1 MVKWRTFIN
10 MTIMGMSWE
19 CEEKSKIKGENMKKS
34 LFALSFSLIA
44 SLSRAEDDGF
54 YTSVGYQ
61 IGEAV
66 QKVKNTGAL
75 QNLADRYDNLSNLLN
90 QYNYLNSLVNLA
102 STPSAITGAIDNL
115 SSSAINLTSTTTT
128 SPAYQAVALALNAAV
143 GMWQVIAFGISCGPG
158 PNLGPGHLENG
169 GVRSFDNTPNYSYNT
184 RSGTT
189 TTTCNGASNVGP
201 NGILSSSEYQVLN
214 TAYQTIQTALNQ
226 NQGGGMPA
234 LNGSKNMVVNINQ
247 TFTRN
252 PTTEY
257 TYPDGNGNYYSGGS
271 SIPIQLKI
279 SSVNDAENL
288 LQQAATIINVLTT
301 QNPHVNGGGGAW
313 GFGSK
318 TGNVMDIFGPS
329 FNAINEMI
337 KNAQTALAKTQQ
349 LNANENTQITQP
361 NNFNP
366 YTSKDKGFAQEM
378 LNRANAQAEILGLAK
393 QVADNFHSIQGPIQ
407 QDLEECTAGSA
418 GVINDNTYGSGCAF
432 VKETL
437 NSLEQH
443 TAYYGNQVNQEKALA
458 QTILNFKEALNTLN
472 KDSTAINNGI
482 SNLPNAKSLQNMTHA
497 TQNPNSPEGLLTYS
511 LDTNKYNQLQTI
523 TQELGK
529 NPFRRIGVI
538 DYQNNNGAMNGIG
551 VQVGYKQFF
560 GKKRNWGLRYYGF
573 FDYNHAYIKSNFF
586 NSASDV
592 WTYGVGMD
600 ALYNFINDKNTNFLG
615 KNNKLSVGLF
625 GGFALAGTSWLNSQQ
640 VNLTMMNG
648 VYNANVSTSNFQ
660 FLFDLGLRMNLAR
673 PKKKNSDHAA
683 QHGIELGFKIP
694 TINTNYYSFM
704 GAKLEYRRMY
714 SLFLNYVFA
723 Y

>member
-1 MVKWRTFIN
+1 
-10 MTIMGMSWE
+10 
-19 CEEKSKIKGENMKKS
+19 MKKS
-34 LFALSFSLIA
+34 LLLSLSLIA

-54 YTSVGYQ
+54 YVSVGYQ

-66 QKVKNTGAL
+66 QQVKNTGAL

-115 SSSAINLTSTTTT
+115 SSSATNLTSATTT

-158 PNLGPGHLENG
+158 PNLGPEHLENG

-184 RSGTT
+184 GSGTT

-234 LNGSKNMVVNINQ
+234 LNSSKNMVVNINQ

-257 TYPDGNGNYYSGGS
+257 TYPNGNGNYYSGGS

-313 GFGSK
+313 GFGDK
-318 TGNVMDIFGPS
+318 TGTVMDIFGPS

-366 YTSKDKGFAQEM
+366 YTSKNKQFAQEM
-378 LNRANAQAEILGLAK
+378 LNRAEAQAEILNLAQ

-472 KDSTAINNGI
+472 KDSTAINSGI
-482 SNLPNAKSLQNMTHA
+482 SNLPNAKSLQNMTHS

-511 LDTNKYNQLQTI
+511 LDTNKYNQFQTI

-648 VYNANVSTSNFQ
+648 IYNANVSTSNFQ

-673 PKKKNSDHAA
+673 SKKKASDHSA

-694 TINTNYYSFM
+694 TINTSYYSFM

>member
-1 MVKWRTFIN
+1 
-10 MTIMGMSWE
+10 
-19 CEEKSKIKGENMKKS
+19 MKKS
-34 LFALSFSLIA
+34 LLLSLSLML

-54 YTSVGYQ
+54 YMSVGYQ

-75 QNLADRYDNLSNLLN
+75 QNLADKYDNLSNLLN
-90 QYNYLNSLVNLA
+90 QYNYLNSLVNQA
-102 STPSAITGAIDNL
+102 STPSAITSAIDNL
-115 SSSAINLTSTTTT
+115 SSSAINLTSATTT

-158 PNLGPGHLENG
+158 PNLGLEHSENG

-184 RSGTT
+184 GSGTT

-226 NQGGGMPA
+226 SQGGGMPA
-234 LNGSKNMVVNINQ
+234 LNSSKKMVVNINQ

-257 TYPDGNGNYYSGGS
+257 TYSDGNGNYYSGGS
-271 SIPIQLKI
+271 ATRIQLKFN
-279 SSVNDAENL
+279 SVNDAKNL

-313 GFGSK
+313 GFRDK

-349 LNANENTQITQP
+349 LNANENAQITQP

-366 YTSKDKGFAQEM
+366 YTSQNKGFAKEM
-378 LNRANAQAEILGLAK
+378 LNRANAQAEILNLAQ

-472 KDSTAINNGI
+472 KDSKAINSGI
-482 SNLPNAKSLQNMTHA
+482 SHLPNAKSLQNMTHA

-511 LDTNKYNQLQTI
+511 LNADKYNQLQT
-523 TQELGK
+523 TAQELGK
-529 NPFRRIGVI
+529 NPFRRFGMISS
-538 DYQNNNGAMNGIG
+538 QTNNGAMNGIG

-573 FDYNHAYIKSNFF
+573 FDYNHAFIKSNFF

-625 GGFALAGTSWLNSQQ
+625 GGFALAGTSWLNSEF
-640 VNLTMMNG
+640 VNLNMVGNIYSAKMN
-648 VYNANVSTSNFQ
+648 VANFQ
-660 FLFDLGLRMNLAR
+660 FLFNLGLRMNLAR
-673 PKKKNSDHAA
+673 PKKKDSDHAA

-714 SLFLNYVFA
+714 SVYLNYVFA

>member
-1 MVKWRTFIN
+1 M
-10 MTIMGMSWE
+10 
-19 CEEKSKIKGENMKKS
+19 KIKKS
-34 LFALSFSLIA
+34 LLLSLSLMA

-54 YTSVGYQ
+54 YMSVGYQ

-66 QKVKNTGAL
+66 QQVKNTGAL
-75 QNLADRYDNLSNLLN
+75 QNLADRYDNLNNLLN

-115 SSSAINLTSTTTT
+115 SSSAINLTSATTT

-158 PNLGPGHLENG
+158 PNLGPEHLENG

-184 RSGTT
+184 GSGTT

-226 NQGGGMPA
+226 SQGGGMPA
-234 LNGSKNMVVNINQ
+234 LNSSKNMVVNINQ

-257 TYPDGNGNYYSGGS
+257 TYPNGNGNYYSGGS
-271 SIPIQLKI
+271 PVSIQLKI

-313 GFGSK
+313 GFSGK
-318 TGNVMDIFGPS
+318 TGNVMDIFGDS

-337 KNAQTALAKTQQ
+337 KNAQTALEKTKQ

-361 NNFNP
+361 DNFNP
-366 YTSKDKGFAQEM
+366 YTSKDTQFAQEM
-378 LNRANAQAEILGLAK
+378 LNRANAQAEILSLAQ

-458 QTILNFKEALNTLN
+458 QTILNFKEALNTLGN
-472 KDSTAINNGI
+472 DSKAINDGI
-482 SNLPNAKSLQNMTHA
+482 SHLPNAKSLQNMTHA
-497 TQNPNSPEGLLTYS
+497 AQNPNSPEGLLTYS
-511 LDTNKYNQLQTI
+511 LDTNKYNQFQTI
-523 TQELGK
+523 AQELGK

-551 VQVGYKQFF
+551 VQAGYKQFF

-625 GGFALAGTSWLNSQQ
+625 GGFALAGTSWLNSEF
-640 VNLTMMNG
+640 VNLNVVGNIYSAKMN
-648 VYNANVSTSNFQ
+648 VANFQ
-660 FLFDLGLRMNLAR
+660 FLFNLGLRMNLAR
-673 PKKKNSDHAA
+673 SKKKDSDHAA
-683 QHGIELGFKIP
+683 QHGVELGVKIP
-694 TINTNYYSFM
+694 TINTDYYSFM
-704 GAKLEYRRMY
+704 GAELKYRRLY
-714 SLFLNYVFA
+714 SVYLNYVFA

>member
-1 MVKWRTFIN
+1 
-10 MTIMGMSWE
+10 
-19 CEEKSKIKGENMKKS
+19 MKKS
-34 LFALSFSLIA
+34 LLLSLSLIA

-54 YTSVGYQ
+54 YMSVGYQ

-115 SSSAINLTSTTTT
+115 SSSAINLTSATTT

-158 PNLGPGHLENG
+158 PNLGTEHLENG

-184 RSGTT
+184 GSGTT

-201 NGILSSSEYQVLN
+201 NGILSSSKYQVLN

-234 LNGSKNMVVNINQ
+234 LNGSKKMVVNINQ

-252 PTTEY
+252 PTTEH
-257 TYPDGNGNYYSGGS
+257 TYPNGNGNYYSGGTAL
-271 SIPIQLKI
+271 PIQLKFN
-279 SSVNDAENL
+279 SVNDAENL

-313 GFGSK
+313 GFHGK
-318 TGNVMDIFGPS
+318 TGSVTDIFGDS

-337 KNAQTALAKTQQ
+337 KNAQAVLEKTKQ

-366 YTSKDKGFAQEM
+366 YTSKDKSFAKEM
-378 LNRANAQAEILGLAK
+378 LNRANAQAEILNLAK
-393 QVADNFHSIQGPIQ
+393 QVANNFHSIQGPIQ
-407 QDLEECTAGSA
+407 GDLEECKAGSA
-418 GVINDNTYGSGCAF
+418 GVINDSTYGSGCAF

-482 SNLPNAKSLQNMTHA
+482 SHLPNAKSLQNMTHS

-648 VYNANVSTSNFQ
+648 IYNANVNTSNFQ
-660 FLFDLGLRMNLAR
+660 FLFNLGLRMNLAR
-673 PKKKNSDHAA
+673 PKKKDSDHTA

>member
-1 MVKWRTFIN
+1 M
-10 MTIMGMSWE
+10 
-19 CEEKSKIKGENMKKS
+19 KIKKS
-34 LFALSFSLIA
+34 LLLSLSLMA

-54 YTSVGYQ
+54 YMSVGYQ

-66 QKVKNTGAL
+66 QQVKNTGAL
-75 QNLADRYDNLSNLLN
+75 QNLADRYDNLNNLLN

-115 SSSAINLTSTTTT
+115 SSSAINLTSATTT

-158 PNLGPGHLENG
+158 PNLGPEHLENG

-184 RSGTT
+184 GSGTT

-313 GFGSK
+313 GFSGK
-318 TGNVMDIFGPS
+318 TGNVMDIFGDS

-337 KNAQTALAKTQQ
+337 KNAQAVLEKTKQ

-361 NNFNP
+361 DNFNP
-366 YTSKDKGFAQEM
+366 YTSEDKGFAQEM
-378 LNRANAQAEILGLAK
+378 LNRANAQAEILSLAQ

-472 KDSTAINNGI
+472 KDSTAINSGI
-482 SNLPNAKSLQNMTHA
+482 SHLPNAKSLQNMTHS

-511 LDTNKYNQLQTI
+511 LDTNKYNQLQT
-523 TQELGK
+523 TAQELGK
-529 NPFRRIGVI
+529 NPFRRFGMISS
-538 DYQNNNGAMNGIG
+538 QTNNGAMNGIG

-573 FDYNHAYIKSNFF
+573 FDYNHAFIKSSFF

-625 GGFALAGTSWLNSQQ
+625 GGFALAGTSWLNSEF
-640 VNLTMMNG
+640 VNLNMVGNIYSAKMN
-648 VYNANVSTSNFQ
+648 VANFQ
-660 FLFDLGLRMNLAR
+660 FLFNLGLRMNLAR
-673 PKKKNSDHAA
+673 PKKKDSDHAA
-683 QHGIELGFKIP
+683 QHGMELGVKIP
-694 TINTNYYSFM
+694 TINTDYYSFM
-704 GAKLEYRRMY
+704 GAELKYRRLY
-714 SLFLNYVFA
+714 SVYLNYVFA

>member
-1 MVKWRTFIN
+1 
-10 MTIMGMSWE
+10 
-19 CEEKSKIKGENMKKS
+19 MKKS
-34 LFALSFSLIA
+34 LLLSLSLMA

-54 YTSVGYQ
+54 YMSVGYQ

-66 QKVKNTGAL
+66 QQVKNTGAL

-115 SSSAINLTSTTTT
+115 SSSAINLTSATTT

-158 PNLGPGHLENG
+158 PNLGPEHLENG

-184 RSGTT
+184 GSGTT

-234 LNGSKNMVVNINQ
+234 LNSSKNMVVNINQ

-257 TYPDGNGNYYSGGS
+257 TYSDGNGNYYSGGS
-271 SIPIQLKI
+271 SILIQLKI
-279 SSVNDAENL
+279 NSVNDAENL

-313 GFGSK
+313 GFDGK
-318 TGNVMDIFGPS
+318 TGNVMDIFGDS

-337 KNAQTALAKTQQ
+337 KNAQTALAKTKQ

-361 NNFNP
+361 DNFNP
-366 YTSKDKGFAQEM
+366 YTSKNKQFAQEM
-378 LNRANAQAEILGLAK
+378 LNRANAQAEILNLAK

-472 KDSTAINNGI
+472 KDSTAINSGI
-482 SNLPNAKSLQNMTHA
+482 SNLPNAKSLQNMTHSA
-497 TQNPNSPEGLLTYS
+497 QNPNSPEGLLTYS
-511 LDTNKYNQLQTI
+511 LDSSKYNQFQAI
-523 TQELGK
+523 RQELGK
-529 NPFRRIGVI
+529 NPFRRFGVI
-538 DYQNNNGAMNGIG
+538 NTQSNNGAMNGIG

-648 VYNANVSTSNFQ
+648 IYNANVSTSNFQ

-673 PKKKNSDHAA
+673 PKKKDSDHAA

-694 TINTNYYSFM
+694 TINTSYYSFM

>member
-1 MVKWRTFIN
+1 M
-10 MTIMGMSWE
+10 
-19 CEEKSKIKGENMKKS
+19 
-34 LFALSFSLIA
+34 A

-54 YTSVGYQ
+54 YMSVGYQ

-102 STPSAITGAIDNL
+102 STPSAITSAIDNL
-115 SSSAINLTSTTTT
+115 SSSAINLTSATTT

-158 PNLGPGHLENG
+158 PNLGPEHLENG
-169 GVRSFDNTPNYSYNT
+169 GVRSFDNTPNYSYGTN
-184 RSGTT
+184 SGTT

-234 LNGSKNMVVNINQ
+234 LNSSKNMVVNINQ

-288 LQQAATIINVLTT
+288 LQQAATIMQVLIT

-313 GFGSK
+313 GFSGK
-318 TGNVMDIFGPS
+318 TGTVMDIFGDS

-337 KNAQTALAKTQQ
+337 KNAQTALEKTKQ

-361 NNFNP
+361 DNFNP
-366 YTSKDKGFAQEM
+366 YTSKNKQFAQEM
-378 LNRANAQAEILGLAK
+378 LNRANAQAEILGLAQ
-393 QVADNFHSIQGPIQ
+393 QVANNFHSIQGPIQ
-407 QDLEECTAGSA
+407 GDLEQCKAGSA
-418 GVINDNTYGSGCAF
+418 GVITNNTYGSGCAF

-443 TAYYGNQVNQEKALA
+443 TAYYGNQVNQDRALS

-472 KDSTAINNGI
+472 KDSTAINSGI
-482 SNLPNAKSLQNMTHA
+482 SHLPNAKPLQNMTHS

-511 LDTNKYNQLQTI
+511 LDTNKYNQFQTI
-523 TQELGK
+523 AQELGK

-551 VQVGYKQFF
+551 VQAGYKQFF

-573 FDYNHAYIKSNFF
+573 FDYNHAYIKSSFF

-625 GGFALAGTSWLNSQQ
+625 GGFALAGTSWLNSEF
-640 VNLTMMNG
+640 VNLNMVGNIYSAKMN
-648 VYNANVSTSNFQ
+648 VANFQ

-673 PKKKNSDHAA
+673 PKKKDSDHAA

-694 TINTNYYSFM
+694 TINTSYYSFM

>member
-1 MVKWRTFIN
+1 M
-10 MTIMGMSWE
+10 
-19 CEEKSKIKGENMKKS
+19 
-34 LFALSFSLIA
+34 
-44 SLSRAEDDGF
+44 
-54 YTSVGYQ
+54 
-61 IGEAV
+61 
-66 QKVKNTGAL
+66 
-75 QNLADRYDNLSNLLN
+75 SNLLN

-102 STPSAITGAIDNL
+102 STPSAITGAIGNL
-115 SSSAINLTSTTTT
+115 SSSAINLTSATTT

-158 PNLGPGHLENG
+158 PNLGPEHLENG

-184 RSGTT
+184 GSGTT

-234 LNGSKNMVVNINQ
+234 LNSSKNMVVNINQ

-288 LQQAATIINVLTT
+288 LQQAATIIN
-301 QNPHVNGGGGAW
+301 
-313 GFGSK
+313 
-318 TGNVMDIFGPS
+318 
-329 FNAINEMI
+329 
-337 KNAQTALAKTQQ
+337 
-349 LNANENTQITQP
+349 
-361 NNFNP
+361 
-366 YTSKDKGFAQEM
+366 
-378 LNRANAQAEILGLAK
+378 RANAQAEILNLAK

-407 QDLEECTAGSA
+407 GDLEECKAGSA
-418 GVINDNTYGSGCAF
+418 GVINDKTYGSGCAF

-443 TAYYGNQVNQEKALA
+443 TAYYGNQVNQDRALS

-472 KDSTAINNGI
+472 KDSKAINSGI
-482 SNLPNAKSLQNMTHA
+482 SHLPNAKSLQNMTHA

-511 LDTNKYNQLQTI
+511 LDTNKYNQLQTVA
-523 TQELGK
+523 QELGK

-573 FDYNHAYIKSNFF
+573 FDYNHAFIKSNFF

-625 GGFALAGTSWLNSQQ
+625 GGFALAGTSWLNSEF

-648 VYNANVSTSNFQ
+648 IYNANVSTSNFQ

-673 PKKKNSDHAA
+673 PKKKDSDHTA

-694 TINTNYYSFM
+694 TINTSYYSFM

-723 Y
+723 

>member
-1 MVKWRTFIN
+1 M
-10 MTIMGMSWE
+10 
-19 CEEKSKIKGENMKKS
+19 KIKKS
-34 LFALSFSLIA
+34 LWLSLSLMA

-54 YTSVGYQ
+54 YMSVGYQ

-66 QKVKNTGAL
+66 QQVKNTGAI
-75 QNLADRYDNLSNLLN
+75 QNLADKYDNLSNLLN

-115 SSSAINLTSTTTT
+115 SSSAINLTSATTT

-158 PNLGPGHLENG
+158 PNLGAEHLENG

-184 RSGTT
+184 SSGTT

-252 PTTEY
+252 PTTKY
-257 TYPDGNGNYYSGGS
+257 TYSDGNGNYYSGGTPL
-271 SIPIQLKI
+271 PIQLKI

-313 GFGSK
+313 GFGDK
-318 TGNVMDIFGPS
+318 TGNVMDIFGDS

-337 KNAQTALAKTQQ
+337 KNAQAVLEKTKQ

-361 NNFNP
+361 DNFNP
-366 YTSKDKGFAQEM
+366 YTSKNKQFAQEM
-378 LNRANAQAEILGLAK
+378 LNRANAQAEILSLAQ

-407 QDLEECTAGSA
+407 GDLEECKAGSA
-418 GVINDNTYGSGCAF
+418 GVITNNTWGSGCAF

-443 TAYYGNQVNQEKALA
+443 TAYYGNQVNQDRALS
-458 QTILNFKEALNTLN
+458 QTILNFKEALNTLGN
-472 KDSTAINNGI
+472 DSKAINSGI
-482 SNLPNAKSLQNMTHA
+482 SHLPNAKSLQNMTHA

-511 LDTNKYNQLQTI
+511 LNADKYNQFQTVV
-523 TQELGK
+523 QELGK

-551 VQVGYKQFF
+551 VQAGYKQFF

-573 FDYNHAYIKSNFF
+573 FDYNHAFIKSSFF

-648 VYNANVSTSNFQ
+648 IYNANVSASNFQ

-673 PKKKNSDHAA
+673 PKKKGNDHAA

-694 TINTNYYSFM
+694 TINTSYYSFM

>member
-1 MVKWRTFIN
+1 
-10 MTIMGMSWE
+10 
-19 CEEKSKIKGENMKKS
+19 MKKS
-34 LFALSFSLIA
+34 LLLSLSLML

-54 YTSVGYQ
+54 YMSVGYQ

-66 QKVKNTGAL
+66 QQVKNTGAL
-75 QNLADRYDNLSNLLN
+75 QNLADRYDNLSNLLS

-115 SSSAINLTSTTTT
+115 SSSAINLTSATTT

-158 PNLGPGHLENG
+158 PNLGPKHLENG

-184 RSGTT
+184 GSGTT

-234 LNGSKNMVVNINQ
+234 LNSSKNMVVNINQ

-271 SIPIQLKI
+271 SIQIQLKI

-313 GFGSK
+313 GFDGK
-318 TGNVMDIFGPS
+318 TGTVMDIFGDS

-337 KNAQTALAKTQQ
+337 KNAQTALAKTKQ

-361 NNFNP
+361 DNFNP
-366 YTSKDKGFAQEM
+366 YTSEDKGFAQEM
-378 LNRANAQAEILGLAK
+378 LNRANAQAEILNLAQ
-393 QVADNFHSIQGPIQ
+393 QVANNFHSIQGPIQ
-407 QDLEECTAGSA
+407 GDLEQCKAGSA

-472 KDSTAINNGI
+472 KDSTAINSGI
-482 SNLPNAKSLQNMTHA
+482 SHLPNAKSLQNMTHS

-511 LDTNKYNQLQTI
+511 LDTNKYNQLQTT

-529 NPFRRIGVI
+529 NPFRRFGMISS
-538 DYQNNNGAMNGIG
+538 QTNNGAMNGIG

-573 FDYNHAYIKSNFF
+573 FDYNHAFIKSNFF

-648 VYNANVSTSNFQ
+648 IYNAKVSTSNFQ

-673 PKKKNSDHAA
+673 PKKKDSDHAA

-694 TINTNYYSFM
+694 TINTSYYSFM

>member
-1 MVKWRTFIN
+1 
-10 MTIMGMSWE
+10 
-19 CEEKSKIKGENMKKS
+19 MKKS
-34 LFALSFSLIA
+34 LLLSLSLIA

-54 YTSVGYQ
+54 YMSVGYQ

-75 QNLADRYDNLSNLLN
+75 QNLADRYDNLGNLLN

-115 SSSAINLTSTTTT
+115 SSSAINLTSATTT

-158 PNLGPGHLENG
+158 PNLGPEHLENG

-184 RSGTT
+184 GSGTT

-226 NQGGGMPA
+226 SQGGGMPA
-234 LNGSKNMVVNINQ
+234 LNSSKNMVVNINQ

-271 SIPIQLKI
+271 AIPIQSKI

-288 LQQAATIINVLTT
+288 LQQAATIMQVLTT

-313 GFGSK
+313 GFGGK
-318 TGNVMDIFGPS
+318 TGNVMDIFGDS

-337 KNAQTALAKTQQ
+337 KNAQTALEKTKQ
-349 LNANENTQITQP
+349 LNANENAQITQP

-393 QVADNFHSIQGPIQ
+393 QVANNFHSIQGPIQ

-482 SNLPNAKSLQNMTHA
+482 SHLPNAKSLQNMTHS

-511 LDTNKYNQLQTI
+511 LDTNKYNQLQNI
-523 TQELGK
+523 RQELGK
-529 NPFRRIGVI
+529 NPFRRFGMI

-648 VYNANVSTSNFQ
+648 IYNANVSTSNFQ

-673 PKKKNSDHAA
+673 PKKKDSDHAA

-694 TINTNYYSFM
+694 TINTSYYSFM

>member
-1 MVKWRTFIN
+1 
-10 MTIMGMSWE
+10 
-19 CEEKSKIKGENMKKS
+19 MKKS

-54 YTSVGYQ
+54 YMSVGYQ

-66 QKVKNTGAL
+66 QQVKNTGAL
-75 QNLADRYDNLSNLLN
+75 QNLADRYDNLNNLLN

-115 SSSAINLTSTTTT
+115 SSSAINLTSATTT

-158 PNLGPGHLENG
+158 PNLGPEHLENG

-184 RSGTT
+184 GSGTT

-234 LNGSKNMVVNINQ
+234 LNSSKNMVVNINQ

-313 GFGSK
+313 GFSGK
-318 TGNVMDIFGPS
+318 TGNVMDIFGDS

-337 KNAQTALAKTQQ
+337 KNAQTALEKTKQ

-361 NNFNP
+361 DNFNP
-366 YTSKDKGFAQEM
+366 YTSEDKGFAQEM
-378 LNRANAQAEILGLAK
+378 LNRANAQAEILGLAQ

-497 TQNPNSPEGLLTYS
+497 IQNPNSPEGLLTYS
-511 LDTNKYNQLQTI
+511 LNADKYNQLQTT

-529 NPFRRIGVI
+529 NPFRRFGMISS
-538 DYQNNNGAMNGIG
+538 QTNNGAMNGIG

-648 VYNANVSTSNFQ
+648 IYNANVSASNFQ
-660 FLFDLGLRMNLAR
+660 FLFNLGLRMNLAR
-673 PKKKNSDHAA
+673 PKKKDSDHAA
-683 QHGIELGFKIP
+683 QHGMELGVKIP
-694 TINTNYYSFM
+694 TINTDYYSFM
-704 GAKLEYRRMY
+704 GAELKYRRLY
-714 SLFLNYVFA
+714 SVYLNYVFA

>member
-1 MVKWRTFIN
+1 
-10 MTIMGMSWE
+10 
-19 CEEKSKIKGENMKKS
+19 MKKS

-54 YTSVGYQ
+54 YMSVGYQ

-66 QKVKNTGAL
+66 QQVKNTGAL
-75 QNLADRYDNLSNLLN
+75 QNLADKYDNLSNLLN

-102 STPSAITGAIDNL
+102 STPSAITSAIGNL
-115 SSSAINLTSTTTT
+115 SSSAINLTSATTT

-158 PNLGPGHLENG
+158 PNLGPEHLENG

-184 RSGTT
+184 GRGTT

-234 LNGSKNMVVNINQ
+234 LNSSKNMVVNINQ

-252 PTTEY
+252 PTTEH

-271 SIPIQLKI
+271 SIQIQLKI

-288 LQQAATIINVLTT
+288 LQQAATIMQVLTT

-313 GFGSK
+313 GFRGK
-318 TGNVMDIFGPS
+318 TGTVVDIFGDS

-337 KNAQTALAKTQQ
+337 KNAQTALAKTKQ

-361 NNFNP
+361 YNFNP
-366 YTSKDKGFAQEM
+366 YTSEDKGFAKEM
-378 LNRANAQAEILGLAK
+378 LNRANAQAEILNLAQ
-393 QVADNFHSIQGPIQ
+393 QVANNFHSIQGPIQ

-472 KDSTAINNGI
+472 KDSTAINSGI
-482 SNLPNAKSLQNMTHA
+482 SSLPNAKSLQNMTHS

-511 LDTNKYNQLQTI
+511 LDSSKYNQFQAI
-523 TQELGK
+523 RQELGK
-529 NPFRRIGVI
+529 NPFRRFGVI
-538 DYQNNNGAMNGIG
+538 DTQSNNGAMNGIG
-551 VQVGYKQFF
+551 VQMGYKQFF

-573 FDYNHAYIKSNFF
+573 FDYNHAFIKSNFF

-625 GGFALAGTSWLNSQQ
+625 GGFALAGTSWLNSEF
-640 VNLTMMNG
+640 VNLNMVGNIYSAK
-648 VYNANVSTSNFQ
+648 VNVANFQ

-673 PKKKNSDHAA
+673 AKKKDSDHSA
-683 QHGIELGFKIP
+683 QHGVELGVKIP
-694 TINTNYYSFM
+694 TINTDYYSFM
-704 GAKLEYRRMY
+704 GAELKYRRLY
-714 SLFLNYVFA
+714 SVYLNYVFA

>member
-1 MVKWRTFIN
+1 
-10 MTIMGMSWE
+10 
-19 CEEKSKIKGENMKKS
+19 MKKS
-34 LFALSFSLIA
+34 LFLSLSLMA

-54 YTSVGYQ
+54 YMSVGYQ

-66 QKVKNTGAL
+66 QQVKNTGAL

-102 STPSAITGAIDNL
+102 STPSAITNAIDNL
-115 SSSAINLTSTTTT
+115 SSSAINLTSATTT

-158 PNLGPGHLENG
+158 PNLGTEHLENG
-169 GVRSFDNTPNYSYNT
+169 GVRSFSNTPNYSYNT
-184 RSGTT
+184 GSGTT
-189 TTTCNGASNVGP
+189 NTTCNGASNVGP

-234 LNGSKNMVVNINQ
+234 LNSSKNMVVNINQ

-271 SIPIQLKI
+271 PTSIQLKV
-279 SSVNDAENL
+279 SSVNDAQNL

-313 GFGSK
+313 GFHGK
-318 TGNVMDIFGPS
+318 TGSVTDIFGDS

-337 KNAQTALAKTQQ
+337 KNAQAVLEKTKQ

-366 YTSKDKGFAQEM
+366 YTSEDKGFAKEM
-378 LNRANAQAEILGLAK
+378 LNRANAQAEILSLAQ
-393 QVADNFHSIQGPIQ
+393 QVANNFHSIQGPIQ

-418 GVINDNTYGSGCAF
+418 GVINDKTYGSGCTF

-443 TAYYGNQVNQEKALA
+443 NAYYGNQVNQEKALA
-458 QTILNFKEALNTLN
+458 QTILDFKGALNTLN
-472 KDSTAINNGI
+472 NDSKAINSAI
-482 SNLPNAKSLQNMTHA
+482 SSLPNAKSLQNMTHS

-511 LDTNKYNQLQTI
+511 LDTDKYNQLQAT

-529 NPFRRIGVI
+529 NPFRRFGMISS
-538 DYQNNNGAMNGIG
+538 QTNNGAMNGIG
-551 VQVGYKQFF
+551 IQMGYKQFF

-573 FDYNHAYIKSNFF
+573 FDYNHAFIKSSFF

-625 GGFALAGTSWLNSQQ
+625 GGFALAGTSWLNSEF
-640 VNLTMMNG
+640 VNLNMVGNIYSAKMN
-648 VYNANVSTSNFQ
+648 VANFQ
-660 FLFDLGLRMNLAR
+660 FLFNLGLRMNLAR
-673 PKKKNSDHAA
+673 AKKKDSDHAA
-683 QHGIELGFKIP
+683 QHGVELGVKIP
-694 TINTNYYSFM
+694 TINTDYYSFM
-704 GAKLEYRRMY
+704 GTELKYRRLY
-714 SLFLNYVFA
+714 SVYLNYVFA

>member
-1 MVKWRTFIN
+1 M
-10 MTIMGMSWE
+10 
-19 CEEKSKIKGENMKKS
+19 KIKKS
-34 LFALSFSLIA
+34 LWLSLSLML

-54 YTSVGYQ
+54 YMSVGYQ

-66 QKVKNTGAL
+66 QQVKNTGAL

-115 SSSAINLTSTTTT
+115 SSSAINLTSATTT

-158 PNLGPGHLENG
+158 PNLGTEHLENG

-184 RSGTT
+184 GSGTT

-226 NQGGGMPA
+226 SQGGGMPA
-234 LNGSKNMVVNINQ
+234 LNSSKNMVVNINQ

-257 TYPDGNGNYYSGGS
+257 TYPDGNGNYYSGGTPL
-271 SIPIQLKI
+271 PIQLKI

-313 GFGSK
+313 GFGGK
-318 TGNVMDIFGPS
+318 TGSVMDIFGDS

-349 LNANENTQITQP
+349 LNANENAQITQP
-361 NNFNP
+361 DNFNP

-378 LNRANAQAEILGLAK
+378 LNRAEAQAEILNLAQ
-393 QVADNFHSIQGPIQ
+393 QVANNFHSIQGPIQ

-443 TAYYGNQVNQEKALA
+443 TAYYGNQVNQDRALA

-472 KDSTAINNGI
+472 KDSTAINSGI
-482 SNLPNAKSLQNMTHA
+482 SHLPNAKSLQNMTHSA
-497 TQNPNSPEGLLTYS
+497 QNPNSPEGLLTYS
-511 LDTNKYNQLQTI
+511 LDTNKYNQFQTI
-523 TQELGK
+523 AQELGK

-551 VQVGYKQFF
+551 VQAGYKQFF

-640 VNLTMMNG
+640 VNLNMMNG
-648 VYNANVSTSNFQ
+648 IYNANVSASNFQ

-673 PKKKNSDHAA
+673 PKKKGSDHTA

-704 GAKLEYRRMY
+704 GTKLEYRRMY

>member
-1 MVKWRTFIN
+1 
-10 MTIMGMSWE
+10 
-19 CEEKSKIKGENMKKS
+19 MKKS
-34 LFALSFSLIA
+34 LFLSFSLSLIA

-54 YTSVGYQ
+54 YMSVGYQ

-66 QKVKNTGAL
+66 QQVKNTGAL
-75 QNLADRYDNLSNLLN
+75 QNLADRYDNLNNLLN

-115 SSSAINLTSTTTT
+115 SSSAINLTSATTT

-158 PNLGPGHLENG
+158 PNLGPEHLENG

-184 RSGTT
+184 GSGTT

-201 NGILSSSEYQVLN
+201 NGILSSSEYQFLN

-279 SSVNDAENL
+279 SSVNDAEYL

-313 GFGSK
+313 GFSGK
-318 TGNVMDIFGPS
+318 TGNVMDIFGDS

-337 KNAQTALAKTQQ
+337 KNAQAVLEKTKQ

-361 NNFNP
+361 DNFNP
-366 YTSKDKGFAQEM
+366 YTSEDKGFAQEM
-378 LNRANAQAEILGLAK
+378 LNRANAQAEILNLAQ

-458 QTILNFKEALNTLN
+458 QTILDFKGALNTLN
-472 KDSTAINNGI
+472 KDSTAINSGI
-482 SNLPNAKSLQNMTHA
+482 SHLPNAKPLQNMTHS

-511 LDTNKYNQLQTI
+511 LDTNKYNQLQATA
-523 TQELGK
+523 QELGK

-551 VQVGYKQFF
+551 VQMGYKQFF

-573 FDYNHAYIKSNFF
+573 FDYNHAFIKSNFF

-648 VYNANVSTSNFQ
+648 IYNANVSTSNFQ

-673 PKKKNSDHAA
+673 HKKKASDHSA

-694 TINTNYYSFM
+694 TINTSYYSFM

>member
-1 MVKWRTFIN
+1 M
-10 MTIMGMSWE
+10 
-19 CEEKSKIKGENMKKS
+19 KIKKS
-34 LFALSFSLIA
+34 LLLSLSLML

-54 YTSVGYQ
+54 YMSVGYQ

-66 QKVKNTGAL
+66 QQVKNTGAL
-75 QNLADRYDNLSNLLN
+75 QNLADRYDNLNNLLN

-115 SSSAINLTSTTTT
+115 SSSAINLTSATTT

-158 PNLGPGHLENG
+158 PNLGPKHLENG

-184 RSGTT
+184 SSGTT
-189 TTTCNGASNVGP
+189 TTTCNGASSVGP

-234 LNGSKNMVVNINQ
+234 LNSSKNMVVNINQ

-257 TYPDGNGNYYSGGS
+257 TYPDGNGNYYSGGL

-318 TGNVMDIFGPS
+318 TGNVMDIFGDS

-337 KNAQTALAKTQQ
+337 KNAQTALAKTKQ
-349 LNANENTQITQP
+349 LNANENAQITQP
-361 NNFNP
+361 ENFNP
-366 YTSKDKGFAQEM
+366 YTSEDKGFAQEM
-378 LNRANAQAEILGLAK
+378 LNRANAQAEILGLAQ
-393 QVADNFHSIQGPIQ
+393 QVANNFHSIQGPIQ

-458 QTILNFKEALNTLN
+458 QTILNFKEALNTLGN
-472 KDSTAINNGI
+472 DSKAINSGI
-482 SNLPNAKSLQNMTHA
+482 SHLPNAKSLQNMTHS

-511 LDTNKYNQLQTI
+511 LDTNKYSQLQTI

-648 VYNANVSTSNFQ
+648 IYNANVSASNFQ

-673 PKKKNSDHAA
+673 PKKKDSDHAA

-694 TINTNYYSFM
+694 TINTSYYSFM

>member
-1 MVKWRTFIN
+1 MANFHKH
-10 MTIMGMSWE
+10 GYHWE
-19 CEEKSKIKGENMKKS
+19 CHGNVKKNLLKGENMKKS
-34 LFALSFSLIA
+34 LFALSLSLIA

-54 YTSVGYQ
+54 YMSVGYQ

-66 QKVKNTGAL
+66 QMVKNTGAL
-75 QNLADRYDNLSNLLN
+75 QNLADKYDNLSNLLN

-115 SSSAINLTSTTTT
+115 SSSAINLTSATTT

-158 PNLGPGHLENG
+158 PNLGPEHLENG

-184 RSGTT
+184 GSGTT

-234 LNGSKNMVVNINQ
+234 LNSSKNMVVNINQ

-257 TYPDGNGNYYSGGS
+257 TYPNGNGNYYSGGS

-313 GFGSK
+313 GFSGK
-318 TGNVMDIFGPS
+318 TGNVMDIFGDS

-337 KNAQTALAKTQQ
+337 KNAQTALAKTKQ
-349 LNANENTQITQP
+349 LNANENAQITQP

-378 LNRANAQAEILGLAK
+378 LNRANAQAEILNLAQ

-472 KDSTAINNGI
+472 KDSTAINDGI
-482 SNLPNAKSLQNMTHA
+482 SHLPNAKSLQNMTHA

-511 LDTNKYNQLQTI
+511 LDTNKYNQLQNI
-523 TQELGK
+523 RQELGK

-600 ALYNFINDKNTNFLG
+600 ALYNFINDKSTNFLG

-648 VYNANVSTSNFQ
+648 IYNANVSTSNFQ

-673 PKKKNSDHAA
+673 PKKKNSDHTA

-704 GAKLEYRRMY
+704 GTKLEYRRMY

>member
-1 MVKWRTFIN
+1 
-10 MTIMGMSWE
+10 
-19 CEEKSKIKGENMKKS
+19 MKKS
-34 LFALSFSLIA
+34 LLLSLSLMA

-54 YTSVGYQ
+54 YMSVGYQ

-66 QKVKNTGAL
+66 QQVKNTGAL

-90 QYNYLNSLVNLA
+90 QYNYLNSLVNQA

-115 SSSAINLTSTTTT
+115 SSSAINLTSATTT

-158 PNLGPGHLENG
+158 PNLGPEHLENG

-184 RSGTT
+184 GSGTT

-234 LNGSKNMVVNINQ
+234 LNSSKNMVVNINQ

-288 LQQAATIINVLTT
+288 LQQAATIMQVLIT

-313 GFGSK
+313 GFSGQ
-318 TGNVMDIFGPS
+318 TGTVMDIFGDS

-337 KNAQTALAKTQQ
+337 KNAQTALEKTQQ

-361 NNFNP
+361 DNFNP
-366 YTSKDKGFAQEM
+366 YTSEDKGFAKEM
-378 LNRANAQAEILGLAK
+378 LNRANAQAEILNLAQ
-393 QVADNFHSIQGPIQ
+393 QVANNFHSIQGPIQ

-458 QTILNFKEALNTLN
+458 QTILNFKEALSTLN
-472 KDSTAINNGI
+472 KDSTAINSGI
-482 SNLPNAKSLQNMTHA
+482 SHLPNAKSLQNMTHS

-511 LDTNKYNQLQTI
+511 LDSSKYNQLQTI

-648 VYNANVSTSNFQ
+648 IYNANVSTSNFQ

-673 PKKKNSDHAA
+673 PKKKDSDHAA
-683 QHGIELGFKIP
+683 QHGIELGVKIP

>member
-1 MVKWRTFIN
+1 M
-10 MTIMGMSWE
+10 
-19 CEEKSKIKGENMKKS
+19 KIKKS
-34 LFALSFSLIA
+34 LLLSLSLMA

-54 YTSVGYQ
+54 YMSVGYQ

-66 QKVKNTGAL
+66 QQVKNTGAL

-115 SSSAINLTSTTTT
+115 SSSAINLTSATTT

-158 PNLGPGHLENG
+158 PNLGPEHLENG

-184 RSGTT
+184 GSGTT

-234 LNGSKNMVVNINQ
+234 LNSSKNMVVNINQ

-257 TYPDGNGNYYSGGS
+257 TYPNGNGNYYSGGS

-313 GFGSK
+313 GFSDK
-318 TGNVMDIFGPS
+318 TGNVMDIFGDS

-337 KNAQTALAKTQQ
+337 KNAQTALEKTKQ

-366 YTSKDKGFAQEM
+366 YTSEDKGFAKEM
-378 LNRANAQAEILGLAK
+378 LNRANAQAEILNLAK

-472 KDSTAINNGI
+472 KDSTAINSGI
-482 SNLPNAKSLQNMTHA
+482 SKLPNAKSLQNMTHS

-511 LDTNKYNQLQTI
+511 LDTNKYNQLQNI

-538 DYQNNNGAMNGIG
+538 GYQNNNGAMNGIG

-573 FDYNHAYIKSNFF
+573 FDYNHAFIKSNFF

-625 GGFALAGTSWLNSQQ
+625 GGFALAGTSWLNSEF
-640 VNLTMMNG
+640 VNLNMVGNIYSAKMN
-648 VYNANVSTSNFQ
+648 VANFQ
-660 FLFDLGLRMNLAR
+660 FLFNLGLRMNLAR
-673 PKKKNSDHAA
+673 PKKKDSDHAA
-683 QHGIELGFKIP
+683 QHGIELGVKIP
-694 TINTNYYSFM
+694 TINTDYYSFM
-704 GAKLEYRRMY
+704 GAELKYRRLY
-714 SLFLNYVFA
+714 SVYLNYVFA

>member
-1 MVKWRTFIN
+1 M
-10 MTIMGMSWE
+10 
-19 CEEKSKIKGENMKKS
+19 KIKKS
-34 LFALSFSLIA
+34 LLLSLSLMA

-54 YTSVGYQ
+54 YMSVGYQ

-66 QKVKNTGAL
+66 QQVKNTGAL

-102 STPSAITGAIDNL
+102 STPSAITGAIGNL
-115 SSSAINLTSTTTT
+115 SSSATNLTSATTT

-158 PNLGPGHLENG
+158 PNLGPEHLENG

-184 RSGTT
+184 GSGTT

-234 LNGSKNMVVNINQ
+234 LNSSKKMVVNINQ

-257 TYPDGNGNYYSGGS
+257 TYPNGNGNYYSGGS
-271 SIPIQLKI
+271 SIQIQLKI

-288 LQQAATIINVLTT
+288 LQQAATIIQVLTT

-313 GFGSK
+313 GFSGK
-318 TGNVMDIFGPS
+318 TGSVVDIFGDS

-349 LNANENTQITQP
+349 LNANENAQITQP

-378 LNRANAQAEILGLAK
+378 LNRANAQAEILNLAQ
-393 QVADNFHSIQGPIQ
+393 QVANNFHSIQGPIQ

-458 QTILNFKEALNTLN
+458 QTILNFKEALNTLGN
-472 KDSTAINNGI
+472 DSKAINSGI
-482 SNLPNAKSLQNMTHA
+482 SNLPNAKPLQNMTHS

-523 TQELGK
+523 AQELGK

-648 VYNANVSTSNFQ
+648 IYNANVSTSNFQ

-673 PKKKNSDHAA
+673 PKKKDSDHAA

-694 TINTNYYSFM
+694 TINTSYYSFM
-704 GAKLEYRRMY
+704 GTELKYRRLY
-714 SLFLNYVFA
+714 SVYLNYVFA

>member
-1 MVKWRTFIN
+1 M
-10 MTIMGMSWE
+10 
-19 CEEKSKIKGENMKKS
+19 KIKKS
-34 LFALSFSLIA
+34 LLLSLSLML
-44 SLSRAEDDGF
+44 SLSRAEDNGF
-54 YTSVGYQ
+54 YMSVGYQ

-75 QNLADRYDNLSNLLN
+75 QNLADKYDNLSNLLN
-90 QYNYLNSLVNLA
+90 QYNYLNSLVAQA

-115 SSSAINLTSTTTT
+115 SSSAINLTSATTT

-158 PNLGPGHLENG
+158 PNLGPEHLENG

-184 RSGTT
+184 GSGTT

-234 LNGSKNMVVNINQ
+234 LNSSKNMVVNINQ

-257 TYPDGNGNYYSGGS
+257 TYSDGNGNYYSGGS
-271 SIPIQLKI
+271 SISIQLKI

-313 GFGSK
+313 GFSGK
-318 TGNVMDIFGPS
+318 TGNVMDIFGDS

-337 KNAQTALAKTQQ
+337 KNAQTALAKTKQ

-361 NNFNP
+361 DNFNP
-366 YTSKDKGFAQEM
+366 YTSEDKGFAKEI
-378 LNRANAQAEILGLAK
+378 LNRANAQAEILNLAQ

-482 SNLPNAKSLQNMTHA
+482 SHLPNAKSLQNMTHA

-511 LDTNKYNQLQTI
+511 LDTNKYNQFQTVA
-523 TQELGK
+523 QELGK

-625 GGFALAGTSWLNSQQ
+625 GGFALAGTSWLNSEF
-640 VNLTMMNG
+640 VNLNMVGNIYSAKMN
-648 VYNANVSTSNFQ
+648 VANFQ
-660 FLFDLGLRMNLAR
+660 FLFNLGLRMNLAR
-673 PKKKNSDHAA
+673 PKKKDSDHAA
-683 QHGIELGFKIP
+683 QHGMELGVKIP
-694 TINTNYYSFM
+694 TINTDYYSFM
-704 GAKLEYRRMY
+704 GAELKYRRLY
-714 SLFLNYVFA
+714 SVYLNYVFA

>member
-1 MVKWRTFIN
+1 
-10 MTIMGMSWE
+10 
-19 CEEKSKIKGENMKKS
+19 MKKS
-34 LFALSFSLIA
+34 LLLSLSLML

-54 YTSVGYQ
+54 YMSVGYQ

-66 QKVKNTGAL
+66 QQVKNTGAL
-75 QNLADRYDNLSNLLN
+75 QNLADRYDNLNNLLN

-115 SSSAINLTSTTTT
+115 SSSAINLTSATTT

-158 PNLGPGHLENG
+158 PNLGAEHLENG

-184 RSGTT
+184 GSGTT

-226 NQGGGMPA
+226 SQGGGMPA
-234 LNGSKNMVVNINQ
+234 LNSSKNMVVNINQ

-313 GFGSK
+313 GFSGK
-318 TGNVMDIFGPS
+318 TGNVMDIFGDS

-337 KNAQTALAKTQQ
+337 KNAQAVLEKTKQ

-361 NNFNP
+361 DNFNP
-366 YTSKDKGFAQEM
+366 YTSKDTQFAQEM
-378 LNRANAQAEILGLAK
+378 LNRANAQAEILNLAK

-443 TAYYGNQVNQEKALA
+443 TAYYGNQVNQDRALS
-458 QTILNFKEALNTLN
+458 QTILNFKEALNTLG
-472 KDSTAINNGI
+472 KDSTAINSGI
-482 SNLPNAKSLQNMTHA
+482 SHLPNAKSLQNMTHA

-511 LDTNKYNQLQTI
+511 LNADKYSQLQTI
-523 TQELGK
+523 AQELGK
-529 NPFRRIGVI
+529 NPFRHFGMISS
-538 DYQNNNGAMNGIG
+538 QTNNGAMNGIG
-551 VQVGYKQFF
+551 VQAGYKQFF

-573 FDYNHAYIKSNFF
+573 FDYNHAFIKSSFF

-625 GGFALAGTSWLNSQQ
+625 GGFALAGTSWLNSEF
-640 VNLTMMNG
+640 VNLNMVGSIYSAKMN
-648 VYNANVSTSNFQ
+648 VANFQ
-660 FLFDLGLRMNLAR
+660 FLFNLGLRMNLAR
-673 PKKKNSDHAA
+673 PKKKDSDHAA

>member
-1 MVKWRTFIN
+1 
-10 MTIMGMSWE
+10 
-19 CEEKSKIKGENMKKS
+19 MKKS
-34 LFALSFSLIA
+34 LFALSLSLML

-54 YTSVGYQ
+54 YMSVGYQ

-66 QKVKNTGAL
+66 QQVKNTGAL

-115 SSSAINLTSTTTT
+115 SSSAINLTSATTT

-158 PNLGPGHLENG
+158 PNLGPEHLENG

-184 RSGTT
+184 SSGTT

-279 SSVNDAENL
+279 SSVNGAENL

-313 GFGSK
+313 GFKNK
-318 TGNVMDIFGPS
+318 TGTVMDIFGDS

-337 KNAQTALAKTQQ
+337 KNAQTALEKTKQ

-366 YTSKDKGFAQEM
+366 YTSKNKQFAQEM
-378 LNRANAQAEILGLAK
+378 LNRAEAQAEILNLAQ
-393 QVADNFHSIQGPIQ
+393 QVVDNFHSIQGPIQ

-443 TAYYGNQVNQEKALA
+443 TAYYGNQVNQDRALA

-482 SNLPNAKSLQNMTHA
+482 SHLPNAKSLQNMTHA

-538 DYQNNNGAMNGIG
+538 NYQNNNGAMNGIG

-648 VYNANVSTSNFQ
+648 IYNANVSTSNFQ

-673 PKKKNSDHAA
+673 PKKKDSDHAA

-694 TINTNYYSFM
+694 TINTSYYSFM

>member
-1 MVKWRTFIN
+1 
-10 MTIMGMSWE
+10 
-19 CEEKSKIKGENMKKS
+19 MKKS
-34 LFALSFSLIA
+34 LLLSLSLMA

-54 YTSVGYQ
+54 YMSVGYQ

-75 QNLADRYDNLSNLLN
+75 QNLADKYDNLSDLLN

-102 STPSAITGAIDNL
+102 STPSAITSAIGNL

-128 SPAYQAVALALNAAV
+128 SPAYQAVSLALNAAV
-143 GMWQVIAFGISCGPG
+143 GMWQVIALFIGCGPG
-158 PNLGPGHLENG
+158 PTNNQSYQ
-169 GVRSFDNTPNYSYNT
+169 SFGNTPALH
-184 RSGTT
+184 GT
-189 TTTCNGASNVGP
+189 TTTCNQAYTTGP
-201 NGILSSSEYQVLN
+201 GGILSIDKYQELN
-214 TAYQTIQTALNQ
+214 QAYQIIQTALNQ
-226 NQGGGMPA
+226 SQGGGMPA
-234 LNGSKNMVVNINQ
+234 LNDTTKTGVVNIQQ
-247 TFTRN
+247 TNYR
-252 PTTEY
+252 TTTQNNIIEHY
-257 TYPDGNGNYYSGGS
+257 YNEKKDGKDVEVPQYYSGGLS
-271 SIPIQLKI
+271 FSPTIQLTLH
-279 SSVNDAENL
+279 NNAEYL
-288 LQQAATIINVLTT
+288 LQQAAIIMQVLTT
-301 QNPHVNGGGGAW
+301 QNPYVQTSNGGKAW
-313 GFGSK
+313 GLSS
-318 TGNVMDIFGPS
+318 TPGNVMDIFGPS

-337 KNAQTALAKTQQ
+337 KNAQAVLEKTKQ
-349 LNANENTQITQP
+349 LNASENTQITQP
-361 NNFNP
+361 DNFNP
-366 YTSKDKGFAQEM
+366 YTSKDKSFAQEM
-378 LNRANAQAEILGLAK
+378 LNRANAQAEILSLAQ
-393 QVADNFHSIQGPIQ
+393 QVANNFHSIQGPIQ
-407 QDLEECTAGSA
+407 GDLEECKAGSA
-418 GVINDNTYGSGCAF
+418 GVIANNTWGSGCAF

-482 SNLPNAKSLQNMTHA
+482 SHLPNAKSLQNMTHA

-648 VYNANVSTSNFQ
+648 IYNANVSTSNFQ

-673 PKKKNSDHAA
+673 PKKKNSDHST

-694 TINTNYYSFM
+694 TINTSYYSFM

>member
-1 MVKWRTFIN
+1 
-10 MTIMGMSWE
+10 
-19 CEEKSKIKGENMKKS
+19 MKKS
-34 LFALSFSLIA
+34 LLLSLSLML

-54 YTSVGYQ
+54 YMSVGYQ

-115 SSSAINLTSTTTT
+115 SSSAINLTSATTT

-158 PNLGPGHLENG
+158 PNLGPEHLENG

-184 RSGTT
+184 GSGTT

-234 LNGSKNMVVNINQ
+234 LNSSKNMVVNINQ

-257 TYPDGNGNYYSGGS
+257 TYPNGNGNYYSGGS
-271 SIPIQLKI
+271 SITIQLKI

-313 GFGSK
+313 GFGGK
-318 TGNVMDIFGPS
+318 TGTVMDIFGDS

-337 KNAQTALAKTQQ
+337 KNAQTALEKTQQ
-349 LNANENTQITQP
+349 LNANENAQITQP

-366 YTSKDKGFAQEM
+366 YTSKNKQFAQEM
-378 LNRANAQAEILGLAK
+378 LNRAEAQAEILGLAK

-458 QTILNFKEALNTLN
+458 QTILNFKEALSTLGN
-472 KDSTAINNGI
+472 DSKAINNGI
-482 SNLPNAKSLQNMTHA
+482 SKLPNAKPLQNMTHA

-538 DYQNNNGAMNGIG
+538 GYQNNNGAMNGIG
-551 VQVGYKQFF
+551 VQAGYKQFF

-573 FDYNHAYIKSNFF
+573 FDYNHAFIKSNFF

-640 VNLTMMNG
+640 VNLTMMNDL
-648 VYNANVSTSNFQ
+648 YNAKVSASNFQ
-660 FLFDLGLRMNLAR
+660 FLFNLGLRMNLAR
-673 PKKKNSDHAA
+673 PKKKDSDHAA

-704 GAKLEYRRMY
+704 GTKLEYRRMY

>member
-1 MVKWRTFIN
+1 
-10 MTIMGMSWE
+10 
-19 CEEKSKIKGENMKKS
+19 MKKS

-54 YTSVGYQ
+54 YMSVGYQ

-66 QKVKNTGAL
+66 QQVKNTGAL

-102 STPSAITGAIDNL
+102 STPSAITSAIGNL
-115 SSSAINLTSTTTT
+115 SSSAINLTSATTT

-158 PNLGPGHLENG
+158 PNLGPEHLENG

-184 RSGTT
+184 GSGTT

-226 NQGGGMPA
+226 HQGGGMPA
-234 LNGSKNMVVNINQ
+234 LNSSKNMVVNINQ

-313 GFGSK
+313 GFGDK

-337 KNAQTALAKTQQ
+337 KNAQTALAKTKQ

-361 NNFNP
+361 DNFNP
-366 YTSKDKGFAQEM
+366 YTSEDKGFAQEM
-378 LNRANAQAEILGLAK
+378 LNRANAQAEILSLAQ
-393 QVADNFHSIQGPIQ
+393 QVANNFHSIQGPIQ

-458 QTILNFKEALNTLN
+458 QTILNFKEALSTLN
-472 KDSTAINNGI
+472 KDSTAINSGI
-482 SNLPNAKSLQNMTHA
+482 SHLPNAKSLQNMTHS

-511 LDTNKYNQLQTI
+511 LDTNKYNQLQNI

-625 GGFALAGTSWLNSQQ
+625 GGIALAGTSWLNSEF
-640 VNLTMMNG
+640 VNLNMVGNIYSAKMN
-648 VYNANVSTSNFQ
+648 VANFQ
-660 FLFDLGLRMNLAR
+660 FLFNLGLRMNLAR
-673 PKKKNSDHAA
+673 PKKKDSDHTA
-683 QHGIELGFKIP
+683 QHGVELGVKIP
-694 TINTNYYSFM
+694 TINTDYYSFM
-704 GAKLEYRRMY
+704 GAELKYRRLY
-714 SLFLNYVFA
+714 SVYLNYVFA

>member
-1 MVKWRTFIN
+1 
-10 MTIMGMSWE
+10 
-19 CEEKSKIKGENMKKS
+19 MKKS

-54 YTSVGYQ
+54 FMSVGYQ

-66 QKVKNTGAL
+66 QQVKNTGAL

-102 STPSAITGAIDNL
+102 STPSAITSAIGNL
-115 SSSAINLTSTTTT
+115 SSSAINLTSATTT

-158 PNLGPGHLENG
+158 PSLGPEHLKNG

-184 RSGTT
+184 GSGTT

-234 LNGSKNMVVNINQ
+234 LNSSKNMVVNINQ
-247 TFTRN
+247 TFTKN

-257 TYPDGNGNYYSGGS
+257 TYPNGNGNYYSGGS

-313 GFGSK
+313 GFRGK
-318 TGNVMDIFGPS
+318 TGTVMDIFGDS

-337 KNAQTALAKTQQ
+337 KNAQTALAKTKQ

-361 NNFNP
+361 DNFNP
-366 YTSKDKGFAQEM
+366 YTSKNKQFAQEM
-378 LNRANAQAEILGLAK
+378 LNRAEAQAEILNLAQ
-393 QVADNFHSIQGPIQ
+393 QVANNFHSIQGPIQ

-443 TAYYGNQVNQEKALA
+443 TAYYGNQVNQDKALA

-472 KDSTAINNGI
+472 KDSTAINSAI
-482 SNLPNAKSLQNMTHA
+482 SNLPNAKSLQNMTHS

-511 LDTNKYNQLQTI
+511 LDSNKYNQLQAT

-529 NPFRRIGVI
+529 NPFRRFGVI
-538 DYQNNNGAMNGIG
+538 DTQSNNGAMNGIG
-551 VQVGYKQFF
+551 VQMGYKQFF

-573 FDYNHAYIKSNFF
+573 FDYNHAFIKSSFF

-625 GGFALAGTSWLNSQQ
+625 GGFALAGTSWLNSEF
-640 VNLTMMNG
+640 VNL
-648 VYNANVSTSNFQ
+648 NVVGNIYSAKVNVANFQ
-660 FLFDLGLRMNLAR
+660 FLFNLGLRMNLAR
-673 PKKKNSDHAA
+673 AKKKDSDHAA
-683 QHGIELGFKIP
+683 QHGVELGVKIP
-694 TINTNYYSFM
+694 TINTDYYSFM
-704 GAKLEYRRMY
+704 GTELKYRRLY
-714 SLFLNYVFA
+714 SVYLNYVFA

>member
-1 MVKWRTFIN
+1 
-10 MTIMGMSWE
+10 
-19 CEEKSKIKGENMKKS
+19 MKKS

-54 YTSVGYQ
+54 YMSAGYQ

-66 QKVKNTGAL
+66 QMVKNTGAL

-115 SSSAINLTSTTTT
+115 SSSAINLTSATTT

-158 PNLGPGHLENG
+158 PNLGTEHLENG
-169 GVRSFDNTPNYSYNT
+169 GVRSFSNTPNYSYST
-184 RSGTT
+184 GSGTT

-226 NQGGGMPA
+226 SQGGGMPA
-234 LNGSKNMVVNINQ
+234 LNGSKKMVVNINQ

-257 TYPDGNGNYYSGGS
+257 TYHDGNGNYYSGGS
-271 SIPIQLKI
+271 ATSIQLKI
-279 SSVNDAENL
+279 SSVNDAQNL

-313 GFGSK
+313 GFSGK
-318 TGNVMDIFGPS
+318 TGTVMDIFGDS

-337 KNAQTALAKTQQ
+337 KNAQTALEKTKQ

-361 NNFNP
+361 DNFNP
-366 YTSKDKGFAQEM
+366 YTSEDKGFAQEM
-378 LNRANAQAEILGLAK
+378 LNRANAQAEILNLAQ

-458 QTILNFKEALNTLN
+458 QTILDFKEALNTLN

-482 SNLPNAKSLQNMTHA
+482 SHLPNAKSLQNMTHS

-511 LDTNKYNQLQTI
+511 LNSDKYNQLQT
-523 TQELGK
+523 TAQELGK
-529 NPFRRIGVI
+529 NPFRRFGMISS
-538 DYQNNNGAMNGIG
+538 QTNNGAMNGIG
-551 VQVGYKQFF
+551 VQMGYKQFF

-573 FDYNHAYIKSNFF
+573 FDYNHAFIKSNFF

-625 GGFALAGTSWLNSQQ
+625 GGIALAGTSWLNSEF
-640 VNLTMMNG
+640 VNLNVVGNIYSAKMN
-648 VYNANVSTSNFQ
+648 VANFQ
-660 FLFDLGLRMNLAR
+660 FLFNLGLRMNLAR
-673 PKKKNSDHAA
+673 AKKKDSDHAA
-683 QHGIELGFKIP
+683 QHGVELGVKIP
-694 TINTNYYSFM
+694 TINTDYYSFM
-704 GAKLEYRRMY
+704 GAELKYRRLY
-714 SLFLNYVFA
+714 SVYLNYVFA

>member
-1 MVKWRTFIN
+1 M
-10 MTIMGMSWE
+10 
-19 CEEKSKIKGENMKKS
+19 KIKKS
-34 LFALSFSLIA
+34 LLLSLSLML

-54 YTSVGYQ
+54 YMSVGYQ

-66 QKVKNTGAL
+66 QQVKNTGAL

-102 STPSAITGAIDNL
+102 STPSAITGAINNL
-115 SSSAINLTSTTTT
+115 SSSAINLTSATTT

-158 PNLGPGHLENG
+158 PNLGTDHLENG
-169 GVRSFDNTPNYSYNT
+169 GVRSFSNTPNYST
-184 RSGTT
+184 GSGTT

-201 NGILSSSEYQVLN
+201 NGILSSSEYQTLN

-226 NQGGGMPA
+226 SQGGGMPA
-234 LNGSKNMVVNINQ
+234 LNGSKKMVVNINQ

-252 PTTEY
+252 PTTEN
-257 TYPDGNGNYYSGGS
+257 TYSDGNGNYYSGGS
-271 SIPIQLKI
+271 PIPIQLKFN
-279 SSVNDAENL
+279 SVNDAENL
-288 LQQAATIINVLTT
+288 LQQAATIMQVLTT

-313 GFGSK
+313 GFHGK
-318 TGNVMDIFGPS
+318 TGSVMDIFGDS

-337 KNAQTALAKTQQ
+337 KNAQAVLEKTKQ

-361 NNFNP
+361 DNFNP
-366 YTSKDKGFAQEM
+366 YTSKDTQFAQEM
-378 LNRANAQAEILGLAK
+378 LNRANAQAEILSLAQ
-393 QVADNFHSIQGPIQ
+393 QVANNFHSIQGPIQ
-407 QDLEECTAGSA
+407 GDLEECKAGSA
-418 GVINDNTYGSGCAF
+418 GVITNNTWGSGCAF

-443 TAYYGNQVNQEKALA
+443 TAYYGNQVNQDRALS

-482 SNLPNAKSLQNMTHA
+482 SHLPNAKSLQNMTHA

-511 LDTNKYNQLQTI
+511 LDSNKYNQFQTI
-523 TQELGK
+523 RQELGK

-538 DYQNNNGAMNGIG
+538 DTQSNNGAMNGIG

-573 FDYNHAYIKSNFF
+573 FDYNHAFIKSNFF

-640 VNLTMMNG
+640 VNLTMMNDL
-648 VYNANVSTSNFQ
+648 YNAKVSTSNFQ

-673 PKKKNSDHAA
+673 PKKKDSDHAA

-694 TINTNYYSFM
+694 TINTSYYSFM
-704 GAKLEYRRMY
+704 GAKLEYRRLY
-714 SLFLNYVFA
+714 SVYLNYVFA